1 MVPILEKQDKL
12 PQVQARLSVIQPKI
26 LMNLSSINFSLY
38 FPFPSIV
45 NPALLNSLT
54 HSLTHSLTS
63 VTRTIF
69 QCFISTATMG
79 AVCSRK
85 KYA

>member
-1 MVPILEKQDKL
+1 MMVTILEKQDKL
-12 PQVQARLSVIQPKI
+12 PQVQERFSLVQPKI

-38 FPFPSIV
+38 LPFPSIA
-45 NPALLNSLT
+45 NSALLNSLT
-54 HSLTHSLTS
+54 QSLTS

-69 QCFISTATMG
+69 QCFVSTAKMG